1 MVYEGTAM
9 WASITTPNTRF
20 EPKYSIDLVVDNDMA
35 QALTNEGYKVKF
47 DKEEGPTITMK
58 RNVNGPNGM
67 IRKPPTL
74 LDKDKNKLDCLVGNG
89 SKVRVQARPWEMTRN
104 GQDFKG
110 LELQAVQVLDLVQYS
125 SGDGDEFDAIESEA
139 EVDEL

>member
-20 EPKYSIDLVVDNDMA
+20 EPKYSIDLVVDNEMA
-35 QALTNEGYKVKF
+35 QALKSEGYKVKF

-67 IRKPPTL
+67 IRKAPKL
-74 LDKDKNKLDCLVGNG
+74 LDRNKNELDCLVGNG
-89 SKVRVQARPWEMTRN
+89 SRVRVQARPWEMVRN
-104 GQDFKG
+104 GQEFKG

>member
-1 MVYEGTAM
+1 MVYEGIAY

-20 EPKYSIDLVVDNDMA
+20 EPKYSINLVVDNDTA
-35 QALTNEGYKVKF
+35 QTLKNEGFSVKF

-58 RNVNGPNGM
+58 RNVSGPNGM
-67 IRKPPTL
+67 VRKAPTL
-74 LDKDKNKLDCLVGNG
+74 MDRDKNKLDCLVGNG
-89 SKVRVQARPWEMTRN
+89 SRVRVQAKPWEITRN
-104 GQDFKG
+104 GQAFKG

-125 SGDGDEFDAIESEA
+125 SGDGDEFDTIEGES

>member
-20 EPKYSIDLVVDNDMA
+20 EPKYSIDLVVDNEMA
-35 QALTNEGYKVKF
+35 QALKSEGYKVKF

-67 IRKPPTL
+67 IRKAPKL
-74 LDKDKNKLDCLVGNG
+74 LDRNKNELDCLVGNG
-89 SKVRVQARPWEMTRN
+89 SKVRVQARPWEMVRN
-104 GQDFKG
+104 GQEFKG

>member
-35 QALTNEGYKVKF
+35 QALKSEGYKVKF

-67 IRKPPTL
+67 IRKAPKL
-74 LDKDKNKLDCLVGNG
+74 VDRDKNELDCLVGNG
-89 SKVRVQARPWEMTRN
+89 SKVRVQARPWEMVRN
-104 GQDFKG
+104 GQEFKG

-125 SGDGDEFDAIESEA
+125 SGDGDEFDALESEA

>member
-20 EPKYSIDLVVDNDMA
+20 EPKYSIDLVVDNEMA
-35 QALTNEGYKVKF
+35 QALKSEGYKVKF

-67 IRKPPTL
+67 IRKAPKL
-74 LDKDKNKLDCLVGNG
+74 LDKNKNELDCLVGNG
-89 SKVRVQARPWEMTRN
+89 SKVRVQARPWEMVRN
-104 GQDFKG
+104 GQEFKG

>member
-35 QALTNEGYKVKF
+35 QALKSEGYKVKF

-67 IRKPPTL
+67 IRKAPKL
-74 LDKDKNKLDCLVGNG
+74 LDRDKNELDCLVGNG
-89 SKVRVQARPWEMTRN
+89 SKVRVQARPWEMVRN
-104 GQDFKG
+104 GQEFKG

-125 SGDGDEFDAIESEA
+125 SGDGDEFDALESEA